1 MECQSVSRLH
11 QPIQMFE
18 EVLDKSCYL
27 RMGLVVTGA
36 VVGAAVVVGNFLGLN
51 L

>member
-1 MECQSVSRLH
+1 MSRGI
-11 QPIQMFE
+11 QIQMFE

-27 RMGLVVTGA
+27 RMGLVVA
-36 VVGAAVVVGNFLGLN
+36 GAAVVVGATVVVGGNFFGLN